1 MKTKKVTVANIL
13 QNERESYGF
22 GLYGHDVR
30 RPTFWSTSADPYAV
44 VKMIDE
50 TIVKLA
56 NKQKWDAQMT
66 HEFMNSKL
74 GRWAGDELSD
84 WKNEFPTDKEI
95 IAVLSKY
102 MKKFEAQKNALQ
114 V

>member
-13 QNERESYGF
+13 QSEQNSYGF

-30 RPTFWSTSADPYAV
+30 RPTFWTASADPYAV

-50 TIVKLA
+50 TVVKLA
-56 NKQKWDAQMT
+56 NKQKWDAQKA

-74 GRWAGDELSD
+74 GRWAGDEISD
-84 WKNEFPTDKEI
+84 LKDEFPTDKEI
-95 IAVLSKY
+95 AAVLSKY
-102 MKKFEAQKNALQ
+102 MKKFET
-114 V
+114 